1 VNLVIIFVLKMLR
14 TKVELIFLR
23 KRNRSKSDCHLGRTN
38 AYRKNRIKSNRK
50 DLLVSIV
57 SINLFRSQ
65 ILLDA
70 ALKISRISIMR
81 KRLVKTKTN

>member
-38 AYRKNRIKSNRK
+38 AYRKNRINRK